1 MTCRDPVASRS
12 FPPEVA
18 LYVTKMA
25 CELPANRS
33 LALALWD
40 CSELA
45 ERLVADGVVTSI
57 SADTVRRILAGS
69 QLKPWRQHMWLSAK
83 VPRDAAFAAAIKEI
97 CDLYTR
103 LLGSN
108 EVVLCVDEKT
118 NIQPRKRATPTLP
131 ARAGE
136 PVRVEHEYARDG
148 VLQMFA
154 AFNTRTGEV
163 IGWNAT
169 RKRAQEFI
177 AFLDL
182 LDASFPESIAF
193 IHLVLDNL
201 RVHKSKAVKA
211 WLQAHPRFVLHF
223 PPVHCSWMNQVE
235 QWFSILARKALRLA
249 DFDSTLALD
258 RHLHRYIQQWNEK
271 AHPFNWTT
279 ASVTKV
285 LAKCETAPALP
296 DAA

>member
-131 ARAGE
+131 PRAVHAR
-136 PVRVEHEYARDG
+136 PFVSRTPTARR
-148 VLQMFA
+148 L
-154 AFNTRTGEV
+154 
-163 IGWNAT
+163 WNASCSAT
-169 RKRAQEFI
+169 FCNGPRRRIPSTGRPPQSPRSSPNARPPPPCPMPHDS
-177 AFLDL
+177 ATL
-182 LDASFPESIAF
+182 LRGAVLSAGC
-193 IHLVLDNL
+193 LVL
-201 RVHKSKAVKA
+201 SA
-211 WLQAHPRFVLHF
+211 
-223 PPVHCSWMNQVE
+223 E
-235 QWFSILARKALRLA
+235 
-249 DFDSTLALD
+249 
-258 RHLHRYIQQWNEK
+258 
-271 AHPFNWTT
+271 
-279 ASVTKV
+279 
-285 LAKCETAPALP
+285 
-296 DAA
+296 